1 MLQKIRFLVHLDQRS
16 RWTIAITS
24 RPSSV
29 NFSHFKLLL
38 RSRLEPNL
46 AGMFLG
52 WSSTKLLFF
61 VPGGY
66 SIWLPGPIICSDR
79 LKFQR
84 SSSLKLM
91 NWLNPNC
98 KWMIIGMSF
107 TKFLFFNADRKS
119 KMAAIAGHWTLWEN
133 VQMPSSQKLQIWLK
147 PKLYMNVH
155 WMVLYKIYVFCSDM
169 KFKMVATAGLSVTL
183 DPMGKMFQNASSLKP
198 LGRLEPNLTGMFLGW
213 SSTKLLFFVPV
224 GYSIWLPGPIIC
236 SDWLK
241 FQRSSSLK
249 LVIWLN
255 PNCKGKIIGMS
266 FTKLLSFMPI
276 GNPRWP
282 PSQDID

>member
-1 MLQKIRFLVHLDQRS
+1 MS
-16 RWTIAITS
+16 TS
-24 RPSSV
+24 CVIFTYP
-29 NFSHFKLLL
+29 KLLL
-38 RSRLEPNL
+38 ISVLTFMKWRLTPSYVAKDTIFSSPGPKVQVNYCHHFASVVCKLFTFQASSPKPLGRLEPNL

-61 VPGGY
+61 VPVGY

-107 TKFLFFNADRKS
+107 TKFLFF
-119 KMAAIAGHWTLWEN
+119 
-133 VQMPSSQKLQIWLK
+133 
-147 PKLYMNVH
+147 
-155 WMVLYKIYVFCSDM
+155 
-169 KFKMVATAGLSVTL
+169 
-183 DPMGKMFQNASSLKP
+183 
-198 LGRLEPNLTGMFLGW
+198 
-213 SSTKLLFFVPV
+213 
-224 GYSIWLPGPIIC
+224 
-236 SDWLK
+236 
-241 FQRSSSLK
+241 
-249 LVIWLN
+249 
-255 PNCKGKIIGMS
+255 
-266 FTKLLSFMPI
+266 MPI